1 VNIHTII
8 LAAGAGSR
16 MKSNQAKVLQRIGG
30 MSMLQRVLQTTRK
43 LNSKSTVVLG
53 HDKEGVLRHLQ
64 DIEGNISTVIQE
76 DQLGTADAVKSAL
89 HNTISDET
97 ILVLYGDVPLVS
109 EKSLQ
114 ELIDKSENG
123 FSILTTHLDDPF
135 GYGRVIT
142 DTNNFATAIVE
153 EKDASDDEKLINE
166 IFTGILCI
174 NQKLLAAGLQE
185 ITNNNAAKEFY
196 LTDLVKI
203 IYAKGI
209 KIKPIRA
216 NNDEVR
222 GANSKS
228 ELESLESI
236 LRNMNAQD
244 LLDKGITLADK
255 SRTDVRGTVDAGND
269 CSIDVNVILEGSIKL
284 GNGVSIGANNYLKD
298 VIIGDNTTIEPFS
311 HLCNANVGSNCNIG
325 PYARLREGSTIEDDA
340 KVGNFV
346 ETKKTTLGKGAKANH
361 FTYLGDADIGEN
373 TNIGAG
379 TITCNYDGTNKHQT
393 TVGSDSFIGTNSSLV
408 APIEIGK
415 NAYVGAGSVI
425 TKNVPDDALAVGR
438 GKQVI
443 KEDWSKDKK

>member
-1 VNIHTII
+1 MNIHTIV

-64 DIEGNISTVIQE
+64 DIEGNISTVIQAN
-76 DQLGTADAVKSAL
+76 QLGTADAVKSAM
-89 HNTISDET
+89 HNTTSDET
-97 ILVLYGDVPLVS
+97 ILVLYGDVPLIS

-203 IYAKGI
+203 ISAKGI
-209 KIKPIRA
+209 KIIPIRA
-216 NNDEVR
+216 NNNEVR

-311 HLCNANVGSNCNIG
+311 HLCNANVGSNCTIG
-325 PYARLREGSTIEDDA
+325 PYARLREGSVIEDDA

>member
-1 VNIHTII
+1 MKIHTII

-16 MKSNQAKVLQRIGG
+16 MKSNKAKVLQRIGG
-30 MSMLQRVLQTTRK
+30 MSMLQRVTATASK

-53 HDKEGVLRHLQ
+53 HDKDSVLEHMQ
-64 DIEGNISTVIQE
+64 TMDGNIASVIQAN
-76 DQLGTADAVKSAL
+76 QLGTADAVKSAMSQ
-89 HNTISDET
+89 TQGGEK

-109 EKSLQ
+109 KESL
-114 ELIDKSENG
+114 EALIEQSSAG
-123 FSILTTHLDDPF
+123 FSILTTNLEEPF
-135 GYGRVIT
+135 GYGRVVT
-142 DTNNFATAIVE
+142 DSQNIAQAIVE
-153 EKDASDDEKLINE
+153 EKDATPVQRLIKE

-174 NQKLLAAGLQE
+174 DQELLAQGLRE
-185 ITNNNAAKEFY
+185 INNNNAAKEFY

-203 IYAKGI
+203 ISKKGI
-209 KIKPIRA
+209 NIIPVSA

-228 ELESLESI
+228 ELEALETI

-255 SRTDVRGTVDAGND
+255 SRTDVRGSVEAGND
-269 CSIDVNVILEGSIKL
+269 CTIDVNVILEGAIKL
-284 GNGVSIGANNYLKD
+284 GHGVTIGSNNYLKD
-298 VIIGDNTTIEPFS
+298 VVIGDNTTIEPFS
-311 HLCNANVGSNCNIG
+311 HLCNAKVGANCSIG
-325 PYARLREGSTIEDDA
+325 PYARLREGSTIEDGA

-361 FTYLGDADIGEN
+361 FRYLGDADVGEG

-379 TITCNYDGTNKHQT
+379 TITCNYDGTNKHKT
-393 TVGSDSFIGTNSSLV
+393 TIGDNSFIGTNSSLV
-408 APIEIGK
+408 APVEIGT

-425 TKNVPDDALAVGR
+425 TKDVPDNALAVGR

>member
-1 VNIHTII
+1 MNIHTII

-64 DIEGNISTVIQE
+64 GIEGNISTAIQAN
-76 DQLGTADAVKSAL
+76 QLGTADAVKSAMK
-89 HNTISDET
+89 NTTSDET

-379 TITCNYDGTNKHQT
+379 TITCNYDGANKHQT

>member
-1 VNIHTII
+1 MNIHTII

-30 MSMLQRVLQTTRK
+30 MSMLQRVLQTTTK

-89 HNTISDET
+89 HNTTSDET

-203 IYAKGI
+203 ISAKGI
-209 KIKPIRA
+209 KIIPIRA

-379 TITCNYDGTNKHQT
+379 TITCNYDGANKHQT

>member
-1 VNIHTII
+1 MNIHTII

-89 HNTISDET
+89 HNTTSDET

-174 NQKLLAAGLQE
+174 NQKLLATGLQE

-203 IYAKGI
+203 ISAKGI
-209 KIKPIRA
+209 KIIPIRA

>member
-1 VNIHTII
+1 VKIHTII

-16 MKSNQAKVLQRIGG
+16 MKSNKAKVLQRIGG
-30 MSMLQRVLQTTRK
+30 MSMLQRVTATASS

-53 HDKEGVLRHLQ
+53 HDKDSVLEHMKTM
-64 DIEGNISTVIQE
+64 DGNITSVIQAN
-76 DQLGTADAVKSAL
+76 QLGTADAVKSAMSQ
-89 HNTISDET
+89 TQSGEK

-109 EKSLQ
+109 KESL
-114 ELIDKSENG
+114 EALIEQSSAG
-123 FSILTTHLDDPF
+123 FSILTTNLEEPF
-135 GYGRVIT
+135 GYGRVVT
-142 DTNNFATAIVE
+142 DSQNIAQAIVE
-153 EKDASDDEKLINE
+153 EKDATPEQRLIKE

-174 NQKLLAAGLQE
+174 DQELLIEGLQE
-185 ITNNNAAKEFY
+185 INNNNAAKEFY

-203 IYAKGI
+203 ISKKGI
-209 KIKPIRA
+209 NIIPVSA

-228 ELESLESI
+228 ELEALETI

-255 SRTDVRGTVDAGND
+255 SRTDVRGSVEAGND
-269 CSIDVNVILEGSIKL
+269 CTIDVNVILEGAIKL
-284 GNGVSIGANNYLKD
+284 GHGVTIGSNNYLKD
-298 VIIGDNTTIEPFS
+298 VVIGDNTTIEPFS
-311 HLCNANVGSNCNIG
+311 HLCNAKVGANCSIG
-325 PYARLREGSTIEDDA
+325 PYARLREGSTIEDGA

-361 FTYLGDADIGEN
+361 FTYLGDADVGEG

-379 TITCNYDGTNKHQT
+379 TITCNYDGTNKHKT
-393 TVGSDSFIGTNSSLV
+393 TIGDNSFIGTNSSLV
-408 APIEIGK
+408 APVEIGT

-425 TKNVPDDALAVGR
+425 TKDVPDNALAVGR

>member
-1 VNIHTII
+1 MNIHTII

-64 DIEGNISTVIQE
+64 GIEGNISTVIQAN
-76 DQLGTADAVKSAL
+76 QLGTADAVKSAMN
-89 HNTISDET
+89 NTTSDET

-135 GYGRVIT
+135 GYGRVVT

-185 ITNNNAAKEFY
+185 IKNNNAAKEFY

-203 IYAKGI
+203 ISAKGI
-209 KIKPIRA
+209 KIIPIRA

>member
-1 VNIHTII
+1 MNIHTII

-64 DIEGNISTVIQE
+64 DIEGNISTVIQAN
-76 DQLGTADAVKSAL
+76 QLGTADAVKSAM
-89 HNTISDET
+89 HNTTSDET

-255 SRTDVRGTVDAGND
+255 SRTDVRGTIDAGND

-379 TITCNYDGTNKHQT
+379 TITCNYDGANKHQT

>member
-1 VNIHTII
+1 MNIHTII

-89 HNTISDET
+89 HNTTSDET

-123 FSILTTHLDDPF
+123 FSILTTHLDDPL

-203 IYAKGI
+203 ISAKGI
-209 KIKPIRA
+209 KIIPIRA

-379 TITCNYDGTNKHQT
+379 TITCNYDGANKHQT

-443 KEDWSKDKK
+443 KKDWSKDKK

>member
-1 VNIHTII
+1 MNIHTII

-30 MSMLQRVLQTTRK
+30 MSMLQRVLQTTTK

-53 HDKEGVLRHLQ
+53 HNKEGVLRHLQ
-64 DIEGNISTVIQE
+64 GIEGNISTAIQAN
-76 DQLGTADAVKSAL
+76 QLGTADAVKSAMK
-89 HNTISDET
+89 NTTSDET

-114 ELIDKSENG
+114 GLIDKSENG

-153 EKDASDDEKLINE
+153 EKDASDDQKLINE

-203 IYAKGI
+203 ISAKGI
-209 KIKPIRA
+209 KIIPIRA

-379 TITCNYDGTNKHQT
+379 TITCNYDGANKHQT

-443 KEDWSKDKK
+443 KKDWSKDKK

>member
-1 VNIHTII
+1 MNIHTII

-64 DIEGNISTVIQE
+64 DIEGNISTVIQA

-89 HNTISDET
+89 HNTTSDET

-142 DTNNFATAIVE
+142 DINNFATAIVE

-379 TITCNYDGTNKHQT
+379 TITCNYDGANKHQT

-443 KEDWSKDKK
+443 KKDWSKDKK

>member
-64 DIEGNISTVIQE
+64 DIEGNISTVIQA

-89 HNTISDET
+89 HNTTSDET

-185 ITNNNAAKEFY
+185 VTNNNAAKEFY

-443 KEDWSKDKK
+443 KKDWSKDKK

>member
-1 VNIHTII
+1 MKIHTII

-16 MKSNQAKVLQRIGG
+16 MKSNKAKVLQRIGG
-30 MSMLQRVLQTTRK
+30 MSMLQRVPAPASR

-53 HDKEGVLRHLQ
+53 HDKDSVLEHMQ
-64 DIEGNISTVIQE
+64 TMDGNIASVIQAE
-76 DQLGTADAVKSAL
+76 QLGTADAVKSAMSQ
-89 HNTISDET
+89 TQSGEK

-109 EKSLQ
+109 KESL
-114 ELIDKSENG
+114 EALIEQSSAG
-123 FSILTTHLDDPF
+123 FSILTTNLEEPF
-135 GYGRVIT
+135 GYGRVVADSQNI
-142 DTNNFATAIVE
+142 AQAIVE
-153 EKDASDDEKLINE
+153 EKDATPEQRLIKE

-174 NQKLLAAGLQE
+174 DQELLIEGLQE
-185 ITNNNAAKEFY
+185 INNNNAAKEFY

-203 IYAKGI
+203 ISKKGI
-209 KIKPIRA
+209 NIIPVGA

-228 ELESLESI
+228 ELEALETI

-255 SRTDVRGTVDAGND
+255 SRTDVRGSVEAGND
-269 CSIDVNVILEGSIKL
+269 CTIDVNVILEGDITL
-284 GNGVSIGANNYLKD
+284 GHGVTIGSNNYLKD
-298 VIIGDNTTIEPFS
+298 VVIGDNTTIEPFS
-311 HLCNANVGSNCNIG
+311 HLCNAKVGANCSIG
-325 PYARLREGSTIEDDA
+325 PYARLREGSTIEDGA

-361 FTYLGDADIGEN
+361 FTYLGDADVGEG

-379 TITCNYDGTNKHQT
+379 TITCNYDGTNKHKT
-393 TVGSDSFIGTNSSLV
+393 TIGDNSFIGTNSSLV
-408 APIEIGK
+408 APVEIGT

-425 TKNVPDDALAVGR
+425 TKDVPDNALAVGR

>member
-1 VNIHTII
+1 MKIHTII

-16 MKSNQAKVLQRIGG
+16 MKSNKAKVLQRIGG
-30 MSMLQRVLQTTRK
+30 MSMLQRVTATASS

-53 HDKEGVLRHLQ
+53 HDKDSVLEHMKTM
-64 DIEGNISTVIQE
+64 DGNITSVIQAE
-76 DQLGTADAVKSAL
+76 QLGTADAVKSAMSQ
-89 HNTISDET
+89 TQSGEK

-109 EKSLQ
+109 KESL
-114 ELIDKSENG
+114 EALIEQSSAG
-123 FSILTTHLDDPF
+123 FSILTTNLEEPF
-135 GYGRVIT
+135 GYGRVVT
-142 DTNNFATAIVE
+142 DSQNIAQAIVE
-153 EKDASDDEKLINE
+153 EKDATPEQRLIKE

-174 NQKLLAAGLQE
+174 DQELLIEGLQE
-185 ITNNNAAKEFY
+185 INNNNAAKEFY

-203 IYAKGI
+203 ISKKGI
-209 KIKPIRA
+209 NIIPVSA

-228 ELESLESI
+228 ELEALETI

-255 SRTDVRGTVDAGND
+255 SRTDVRGSVEAGND
-269 CSIDVNVILEGSIKL
+269 CTIDVNVILEGDITL
-284 GNGVSIGANNYLKD
+284 GHGVTIGSNNYLKD
-298 VIIGDNTTIEPFS
+298 VVIGDNTTIEPFS
-311 HLCNANVGSNCNIG
+311 HLCNAKVGANCSIG
-325 PYARLREGSTIEDDA
+325 PYARLREGSTIEDGA

-361 FTYLGDADIGEN
+361 FTYLGDADVGEG

-379 TITCNYDGTNKHQT
+379 TITCNYDGTNKHKT
-393 TVGSDSFIGTNSSLV
+393 TIGDNSFIGTNSSLV
-408 APIEIGK
+408 APVEIGT

-425 TKNVPDDALAVGR
+425 TKDVPDNALAVGR

>member
-1 VNIHTII
+1 MNIHTII

-30 MSMLQRVLQTTRK
+30 MSMLQRVLQTTTK

-64 DIEGNISTVIQE
+64 GIEGNISTVIQAN
-76 DQLGTADAVKSAL
+76 QLGTADAVKSAMN
-89 HNTISDET
+89 NTTSDET

-153 EKDASDDEKLINE
+153 EKDASNDEKLINE

-203 IYAKGI
+203 ISAKGI
-209 KIKPIRA
+209 KIIPIRA

-255 SRTDVRGTVDAGND
+255 SRTDVRGTIDAGND

>member
-1 VNIHTII
+1 
-8 LAAGAGSR
+8 
-16 MKSNQAKVLQRIGG
+16 M
-30 MSMLQRVLQTTRK
+30 
-43 LNSKSTVVLG
+43 LG
-53 HDKEGVLRHLQ
+53 HDKEGVLKHLQ
-64 DIEGNISTVIQE
+64 NIKGSISTVIQAN
-76 DQLGTADAVKSAL
+76 QLGTADAVKSAMP
-89 HNTISDET
+89 NTKNQK
-97 ILVLYGDVPLVS
+97 ILILYGDVPLIS
-109 EKSLQ
+109 EDSLR
-114 ELIDKSENG
+114 ELIKKSKDG
-123 FSILTTHLDDPF
+123 FSILTTSLDNPF
-135 GYGRVIT
+135 GYGRVV
-142 DTNNFATAIVE
+142 TNADNIAQAIVE
-153 EKDASDDEKLINE
+153 EKDATDDQKLVKE

-174 NQKLLAAGLQE
+174 NQELLATGLEE
-185 ITNNNAAKEFY
+185 ISNDNAAQEFY

-203 IYAKGI
+203 ISAKGTNI
-209 KIKPIRA
+209 VPIRA

-255 SRTDVRGTVDAGND
+255 SRTEVKRDLSLLINEDVTFEN
-269 CSIDVNVILEGSIKL
+269 LYKL
-284 GNGVSIGANNYLKD
+284 AKQSENNYLKD
-298 VIIGDNTTIEPFS
+298 VVIGDNTTIEPFS
-311 HLCNANVGSNCNIG
+311 HLCNAKVGSQCSIG
-325 PYARLREGSTIEDDA
+325 PYARLREGSVIEDGA

-361 FTYLGDADIGEN
+361 FTYLGDAEVGEN

-393 TVGSDSFIGTNSSLV
+393 TIGSDSFIGTNSSLV
-408 APIEIGK
+408 APVEIGK

-425 TKNVPDDALAVGR
+425 TKDVPDNALAVGR

>member
-1 VNIHTII
+1 MNIHTII

-89 HNTISDET
+89 HNTTSDET

-203 IYAKGI
+203 ISAKGI
-209 KIKPIRA
+209 KIIPIRA

-379 TITCNYDGTNKHQT
+379 TITCNYDGANKHQT

-443 KEDWSKDKK
+443 KKDWSKDKK

>member
-1 VNIHTII
+1 MNIHTII

-30 MSMLQRVLQTTRK
+30 MSMLQRVLQTTTK

-64 DIEGNISTVIQE
+64 GIEGNISTAIQAN
-76 DQLGTADAVKSAL
+76 QLGTADAVKSAMK
-89 HNTISDET
+89 NTTSDET

-203 IYAKGI
+203 ISAKGI
-209 KIKPIRA
+209 KIIPIRA

-379 TITCNYDGTNKHQT
+379 TITCNYDGANKHQT

-443 KEDWSKDKK
+443 KKDWSKDKK

>member
-1 VNIHTII
+1 MKIHTII

-16 MKSNQAKVLQRIGG
+16 MKSNKAKVLQRIGG
-30 MSMLQRVLQTTRK
+30 MSMLKRVTATASS

-53 HDKEGVLRHLQ
+53 HDKDSVLEHIKTM
-64 DIEGNISTVIQE
+64 DGNITSVIQAN
-76 DQLGTADAVKSAL
+76 QLGTADAVKSAMSQ
-89 HNTISDET
+89 TQSGEK

-109 EKSLQ
+109 KESL
-114 ELIDKSENG
+114 EALIEQSSAG
-123 FSILTTHLDDPF
+123 FSILTTNLEEPF
-135 GYGRVIT
+135 GYGRVVT
-142 DTNNFATAIVE
+142 DSQNIAQAIVE
-153 EKDASDDEKLINE
+153 EKDATPEQRLIKE

-174 NQKLLAAGLQE
+174 DQELLIEGLQE
-185 ITNNNAAKEFY
+185 INNNNAAKEFY

-203 IYAKGI
+203 ISKKGI
-209 KIKPIRA
+209 NIIPVSA

-228 ELESLESI
+228 ELEALETI

-255 SRTDVRGTVDAGND
+255 SRTDVRGSVEAGND
-269 CSIDVNVILEGSIKL
+269 CTIDVNVILEGDITL
-284 GNGVSIGANNYLKD
+284 GHGVTIGSNNYLKD
-298 VIIGDNTTIEPFS
+298 VVIGDNTTIEPFS
-311 HLCNANVGSNCNIG
+311 HLCNAKVGANCSIG
-325 PYARLREGSTIEDDA
+325 PYARLREGSTIEDGA
-340 KVGNFV
+340 RVGNFV

-361 FTYLGDADIGEN
+361 FTYLGDADVGEG

-379 TITCNYDGTNKHQT
+379 TITCNYDGTNKHKT
-393 TVGSDSFIGTNSSLV
+393 TIGDNSFIGTNSSLV
-408 APIEIGK
+408 APVEIGT

-425 TKNVPDDALAVGR
+425 TKDVPDNALAVGR

>member
-1 VNIHTII
+1 MKIHTII

-16 MKSNQAKVLQRIGG
+16 MKSNKAKVLQRIGG
-30 MSMLQRVLQTTRK
+30 MSMLQRVTATASS

-53 HDKEGVLRHLQ
+53 HDKDSVLEHMKTM
-64 DIEGNISTVIQE
+64 DGNIASVIQAE
-76 DQLGTADAVKSAL
+76 QLGTADAVKSAMSQ
-89 HNTISDET
+89 TQSGEK

-109 EKSLQ
+109 KESL
-114 ELIDKSENG
+114 EALIEQSSAG
-123 FSILTTHLDDPF
+123 FSILTTNLEEPF
-135 GYGRVIT
+135 GYGRVVT
-142 DTNNFATAIVE
+142 DSQNIAQAIVE
-153 EKDASDDEKLINE
+153 EKDATPEQRLIKE

-174 NQKLLAAGLQE
+174 DQELLIEGLQE
-185 ITNNNAAKEFY
+185 INNNNAAKEFY

-203 IYAKGI
+203 ISKKGI
-209 KIKPIRA
+209 NIIPVSA

-228 ELESLESI
+228 ELEALETI

-255 SRTDVRGTVDAGND
+255 SRTDVRGSVEAGND
-269 CSIDVNVILEGSIKL
+269 CTIDVNVILEGDITL
-284 GNGVSIGANNYLKD
+284 GHGVTIGSNNYLKD
-298 VIIGDNTTIEPFS
+298 VVIGDNTTIEPFS
-311 HLCNANVGSNCNIG
+311 HLCNAKVGANCSIG
-325 PYARLREGSTIEDDA
+325 PYARLREGSTIEDGA

-361 FTYLGDADIGEN
+361 FTYLGDADVGEG

-379 TITCNYDGTNKHQT
+379 TITCNYDGTNKHKT
-393 TVGSDSFIGTNSSLV
+393 TIGDNSFIGTNSSLV
-408 APIEIGK
+408 APVEIGT

-425 TKNVPDDALAVGR
+425 TKDVPDNALAVGR

>member
-30 MSMLQRVLQTTRK
+30 MSMLQRVLQTTTK

-53 HDKEGVLRHLQ
+53 HDKEGVLQHLQ
-64 DIEGNISTVIQE
+64 DIEGNIFTAIQAN
-76 DQLGTADAVKSAL
+76 QLGTADAVKSAM
-89 HNTISDET
+89 HNTRSNET

-185 ITNNNAAKEFY
+185 VTNNNAAKEFY

-284 GNGVSIGANNYLKD
+284 GNSVSIGANNYLKD

-311 HLCNANVGSNCNIG
+311 HLCNTNVGSNCNVG
-325 PYARLREGSTIEDDA
+325 PYARLREGSTIEDGA

-408 APIEIGK
+408 APVEIGK

-425 TKNVPDDALAVGR
+425 TKDVPDDALAVGR
-438 GKQVI
+438 GKQII

>member
-1 VNIHTII
+1 MNIHTII

-30 MSMLQRVLQTTRK
+30 MSMLQRVLQTTTK

-53 HDKEGVLRHLQ
+53 HEKEGVLRHLQ

-89 HNTISDET
+89 HNTTSDET

-203 IYAKGI
+203 ISAKGI
-209 KIKPIRA
+209 KIIPIRA

-379 TITCNYDGTNKHQT
+379 TITCNYDGANKHQT

-443 KEDWSKDKK
+443 KKDWSKDKK

>member
-1 VNIHTII
+1 MKIHTII

-16 MKSNQAKVLQRIGG
+16 MKSNKAKVLQRIGG
-30 MSMLQRVLQTTRK
+30 MSMLQRVTATASS

-53 HDKEGVLRHLQ
+53 HDKDSVLEHMKTM
-64 DIEGNISTVIQE
+64 DGNITSVIQAN
-76 DQLGTADAVKSAL
+76 QLGTADAVKSAMSQ
-89 HNTISDET
+89 TQSGEK

-109 EKSLQ
+109 KESL
-114 ELIDKSENG
+114 EALIEQSSAG
-123 FSILTTHLDDPF
+123 FSILTTNLEEPF
-135 GYGRVIT
+135 GYGRVVT
-142 DTNNFATAIVE
+142 DSQNIAQAIVE
-153 EKDASDDEKLINE
+153 EKDATPEQRLIKE

-174 NQKLLAAGLQE
+174 DQELLIEGLQE
-185 ITNNNAAKEFY
+185 INNNNAAKEFY

-203 IYAKGI
+203 ISKKGI
-209 KIKPIRA
+209 NIIPVSA

-228 ELESLESI
+228 ELEALETI

-255 SRTDVRGTVDAGND
+255 SRTDVRGSVEAGND
-269 CSIDVNVILEGSIKL
+269 CTIDVNVILEGDITL
-284 GNGVSIGANNYLKD
+284 GHGVTIGSNNYLKD
-298 VIIGDNTTIEPFS
+298 VVIGDNTTIEPFS
-311 HLCNANVGSNCNIG
+311 HLCNAKVGANCSIG
-325 PYARLREGSTIEDDA
+325 PYARLREGSTIEDGA

-361 FTYLGDADIGEN
+361 FTYLGDADVGEG

-379 TITCNYDGTNKHQT
+379 TITCNYDGTNKHKT
-393 TVGSDSFIGTNSSLV
+393 TIGDNSFIGTNSSLV
-408 APIEIGK
+408 APVEIGT

-425 TKNVPDDALAVGR
+425 TKDVPDNALAVSR
-438 GKQVI
+438 GKQII

>member
-1 VNIHTII
+1 MNIHTII

-64 DIEGNISTVIQE
+64 GIEGNISTVIQAN
-76 DQLGTADAVKSAL
+76 QLGTADAVKSAMN
-89 HNTISDET
+89 NTTSDET

-135 GYGRVIT
+135 GYGRVVT

-174 NQKLLAAGLQE
+174 NQQLLAVGLKE

-203 IYAKGI
+203 ISAKGI
-209 KIKPIRA
+209 KIIPIGA

-311 HLCNANVGSNCNIG
+311 HLCNANVGSNCTIG

-443 KEDWSKDKK
+443 KKDWSKDKK